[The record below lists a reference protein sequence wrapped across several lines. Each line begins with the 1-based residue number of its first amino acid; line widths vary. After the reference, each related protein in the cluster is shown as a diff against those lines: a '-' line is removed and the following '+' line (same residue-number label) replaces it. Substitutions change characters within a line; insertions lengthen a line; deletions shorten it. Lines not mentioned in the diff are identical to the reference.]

1 MADDGDWGCNCEDDI
16 RHYLHNL
23 DFFAGVAD
31 KMKNIALTKTEV
43 IALFNKWMEFMI
55 LEEQAAVEEQSNP
68 FLDLV
73 RGFMHDAVEGVDINL
88 TDLSDPN
95 FSFSMDTDDLDEEGD
110 DDESL
115 HRP

>member
-1 MADDGDWGCNCEDDI
+1 MDDSDWGCDCEDDI

-31 KMKNIALTKTEV
+31 KMKNIALTKSEV
-43 IALFNKWMEFMI
+43 LALFNKWMEFMT
-55 LEEQAAVEEQSNP
+55 LEEKAMESTVSNP
-68 FLDLV
+68 FIDMI
-73 RGFMHDAVEGVDINL
+73 RGFMQEAAEGVDINL
-88 TDLSDPN
+88 SDLSDPN
-95 FSFSMDTDDLDEEGD
+95 FSFTMDTDDLDEEGD